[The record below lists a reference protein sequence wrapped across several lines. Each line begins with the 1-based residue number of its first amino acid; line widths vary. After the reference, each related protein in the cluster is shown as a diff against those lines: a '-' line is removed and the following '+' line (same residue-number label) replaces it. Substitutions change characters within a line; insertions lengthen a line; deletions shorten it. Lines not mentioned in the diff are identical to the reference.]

1 MVGLGS
7 AGETAFIFRRILL
20 TAGHEN
26 WIEQRSKQDSNN
38 YLIAQF
44 CLQLLR
50 YNYPANGKEREKTFV
65 FYSPETVMRD
75 TSNAG
80 MQSCTKSCYSIE
92 YSILVHCPKAG
103 VLLNRVTQKR
113 VTE

>member
-38 YLIAQF
+38 YLIPQF

-50 YNYPANGKEREKTFV
+50 YNYPANGKEREKTHRKLFEIP
-65 FYSPETVMRD
+65 SWGKKGENM
-75 TSNAG
+75 
-80 MQSCTKSCYSIE
+80 
-92 YSILVHCPKAG
+92 
-103 VLLNRVTQKR
+103 
-113 VTE
+113 